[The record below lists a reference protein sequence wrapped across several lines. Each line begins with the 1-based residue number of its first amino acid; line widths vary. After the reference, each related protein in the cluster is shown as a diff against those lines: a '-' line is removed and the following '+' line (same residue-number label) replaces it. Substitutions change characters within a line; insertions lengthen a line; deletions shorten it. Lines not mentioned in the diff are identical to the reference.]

1 MCLCHCQ
8 THANFISLT
17 NALLPTYNRQWS
29 VENADCQFEEG
40 CLLNQCATCKDGT
53 KLKEALQGKQE
64 SGDEVEVSRW
74 QKAMSDD
81 DRLKKIKLIMP
92 VGDAVE
98 VILDALTAFLY
109 KCHVYVKRCQE
120 VAYQQEIEEARR
132 QNV

>member
-1 MCLCHCQ
+1 M
-8 THANFISLT
+8 
-17 NALLPTYNRQWS
+17 
-29 VENADCQFEEG
+29 
-40 CLLNQCATCKDGT
+40 LNQCATYKDGT

-74 QKAMSDD
+74 QKATDD

-92 VGDAVE
+92 VDDAVE
-98 VILDALTAFLY
+98 VILDALTTAFL
-109 KCHVYVKRCQE
+109 CHVYVKRCQE

>member
-1 MCLCHCQ
+1 M
-8 THANFISLT
+8 
-17 NALLPTYNRQWS
+17 
-29 VENADCQFEEG
+29 
-40 CLLNQCATCKDGT
+40 LNQCATCKDST

-74 QKAMSDD
+74 QKATDD
-81 DRLKKIKLIMP
+81 DRLNKIKLIMP

-98 VILDALTAFLY
+98 VILDALTAFL
-109 KCHVYVKRCQE
+109 CHVYVKRCQE